1 MRGKSRVSG
10 LLMTDKDW
18 VIVVGAEPA
27 EPGSREM
34 LELILAGATLELRL
48 VVVFEGRGCAHLEPD
63 VFAPWRQLIDFELA
77 ELRARGSRLALVPA
91 GVTAIEV
98 DELESLCRDA
108 AGVLR
113 L

>member
-1 MRGKSRVSG
+1 MPSEV
-10 LLMTDKDW
+10 W
-18 VIVVGAEPA
+18 VIVVGVEPG

-34 LELILAGATLELRL
+34 LELILAGASLELEL
-48 VVVFEGRGCAHLEPD
+48 AVVFEGPGCAHLEPD

-77 ELRARGSRLALVPA
+77 DLRARQPKSVLIPS
-91 GVTAIEV
+91 GVTAIEE
-98 DELESLCRDA
+98 DEFGKLCRDA